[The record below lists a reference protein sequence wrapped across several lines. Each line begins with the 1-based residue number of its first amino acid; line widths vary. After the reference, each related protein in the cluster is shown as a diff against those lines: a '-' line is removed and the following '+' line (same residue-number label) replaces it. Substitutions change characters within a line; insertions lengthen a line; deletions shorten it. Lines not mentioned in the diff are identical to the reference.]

1 MKKPD
6 WWDTT
11 APWGLKQWITWT
23 PEAESHRTGLPL
35 SDVLAERQR
44 RANLP
49 GPARTEAER

>member
-6 WWDTT
+6 WWDST
-11 APWGLKQWITWT
+11 APWGLKVNVDWT

-49 GPARTEAER
+49 RAGTTEVQR